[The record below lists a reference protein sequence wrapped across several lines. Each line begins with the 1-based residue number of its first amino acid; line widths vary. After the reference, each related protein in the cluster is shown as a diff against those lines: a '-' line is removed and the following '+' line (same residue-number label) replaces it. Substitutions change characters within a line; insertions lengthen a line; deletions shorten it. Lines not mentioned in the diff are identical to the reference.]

1 MGMVD
6 TGARASMIIYDRV
19 EYALNWMDL
28 VITGEQFRNVLI
40 KSEGLNRDRINPNYV
55 LYVVF
60 SISVND
66 VVHNVIVKLTFR
78 L

>member
-28 VITGEQFRNVLI
+28 VITGEQFRNVLT
-40 KSEGLNRDRINPNYV
+40 Y
-55 LYVVF
+55 
-60 SISVND
+60 SVKD
-66 VVHNVIVKLTFR
+66 KIGTGF
-78 L
+78 

>member
-28 VITGEQFRNVLI
+28 VITGEQFRHVLTLVTL
-40 KSEGLNRDRINPNYV
+40 KCKG
-55 LYVVF
+55 
-60 SISVND
+60 
-66 VVHNVIVKLTFR
+66 
-78 L
+78 